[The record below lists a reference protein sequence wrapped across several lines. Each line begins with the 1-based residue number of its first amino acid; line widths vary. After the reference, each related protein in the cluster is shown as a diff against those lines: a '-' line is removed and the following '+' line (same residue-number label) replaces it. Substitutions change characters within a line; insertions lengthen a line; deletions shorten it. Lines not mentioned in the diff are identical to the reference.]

1 MSRTMLLVALLT
13 ASLHA
18 GEPPTWVGYGGPG
31 GTRVYADARPPV
43 EFDVASGKNLRWT
56 ADLPT
61 WGHGSPTVV
70 GGRVFVMVEPG
81 PKCDFPVL
89 MCLDAD
95 SGKTLWEKP
104 LDHLDG
110 LIPDEAKRMQVR
122 DDWHTVRQFTML
134 KYAFRAEMA
143 AADDQDKVAA
153 KYRALGV
160 DPDTADDR
168 LAPLDAAAHAKRKK
182 NLEKFGLSFETWH
195 DRLTRGIDCVGQ
207 GYCTPVSDGKRVWVT
222 TAFGA
227 FWCFDLD
234 GKLQW
239 LTCDP
244 FVGKAYLYGYDYCKN
259 GRSSILAGQ
268 YLIATINNR
277 VRAIDKD
284 TGKIA
289 WTSNAPHEKDAH
301 TIVTPA
307 VLTTGGTDGLL
318 PAGPCAFLLPDGRP
332 LKIDGWDDEGMQYLV
347 KHDEPDVVYFCGAGE
362 HSGWTGKGNAD
373 VQPPAAVRFALEGD
387 TLKAK
392 VLWHGGDLGG
402 ARTPG
407 NPSRELWGGNAP
419 WMLYHNGKFYHRGGV
434 ILDALTGKT
443 WAGAAE
449 RRGTGRAVP
458 ETRHLL
464 CVAGN
469 HVFGLTRSSGG
480 RNEPGGAVM
489 EVFTLDGK
497 IVASNRLPAAKLTA
511 QQQDAAVKC
520 GWMGGNDKGEWAK
533 GYTFAF
539 GGDRIYIRSMMHLYC
554 ISAPP
559 GSERRPTT
567 PAAATP
573 RP

>member
-1 MSRTMLLVALLT
+1 MRATAFALGALIA
-13 ASLHA
+13 ASA
-18 GEPPTWVGYGGPG
+18 FAADAQTWLGYGGPS
-31 GTRVYADARPPV
+31 GTRVYADARPPL
-43 EFDVASGKNLRWT
+43 EFDVASGKNVRWT
-56 ADLPT
+56 AGLPN

-70 GGRVFVMVEPG
+70 GGRVFLMVEPG
-81 PKCDFPVL
+81 PASDWPVL
-89 MCLDAD
+89 LCLDGD
-95 SGKTLWEKP
+95 TGRTLWEKP
-104 LDHLDG
+104 LDHLDK
-110 LIPDEAKRMQVR
+110 LIADEATRAKVR
-122 DDWHTVRQFTML
+122 QDWHAVRQFTML
-134 KYAFRAEMA
+134 KYSFRAEMA
-143 AADDQDKVAA
+143 SGDPEKVAK
-153 KYRALGV
+153 KYRALGL
-160 DPDTADDR
+160 DPDTSGDG
-168 LAPLDAAAHAKRKK
+168 LAPLDAAAHTKRKK
-182 NLEKFGLSFETWH
+182 ELEKFGLPFEVWH

-207 GYCTPVSDGKRVWVT
+207 AYCTPVTDGRRLYLT

-234 GKLQW
+234 GKLLW

-244 FVGKAYLYGYDYCKN
+244 FVGKAYIYGYDYCKN
-259 GRSSILAGQ
+259 ARSSILAGQ

-284 TGKIA
+284 TGRIV

-307 VLTTGGTDGLL
+307 VLKTGGKEVLL
-318 PAGPCAFLLPDGRP
+318 TAGPCAFLLPEGKP

-347 KHDEPDVVYFCGAGE
+347 KHDEPDVVYFCGSGE

-373 VQPPAAVRFALEGD
+373 IQPPAAVRFSLEGD
-387 TLKAK
+387 VLKAK

-402 ARTPG
+402 PKTPG
-407 NPSRELWGGNAP
+407 NPSKELWGGNAP
-419 WMLYHNGKFYHRGGV
+419 WMLYHAGKFYHRSGV

-443 WAGAAE
+443 LAGAAD
-449 RRGTGRAVP
+449 RRGAGRAVP

-469 HVFGLTRSSGG
+469 HVFGLTRGSG
-480 RNEPGGAVM
+480 RNDPGGAIM

-497 IVASNRLPAAKLTA
+497 KVAANRLPPPTLTP

-533 GYTFAF
+533 GYTFTF

-554 ISAPP
+554 ISAAA

-567 PAAATP
+567 PADATP